1 MAPKQLLLL
10 RHAKS
15 SWDDA
20 ELEDQDRPLAPRGR
34 RAAAKIA
41 TYLRRE
47 GIEPDLVLCSPATRA
62 RQTFELLGLGPEVEV
77 LFEDG
82 LYGASAGELLAR
94 LRQLDDTTGSVLVI
108 GHNPGIEDL
117 AATLVGGGDE
127 PAQKFPT
134 AALAD
139 LRAPIAGWGELRP
152 GVARRHAFVLPRTL
166 D

>member
-1 MAPKQLLLL
+1 MASKQLLLL

-20 ELEDQDRPLAPRGR
+20 QLDDQDRPLAPRGR
-34 RAAAKIA
+34 RAAKKVA
-41 TYLRRE
+41 TYMRRE
-47 GIEPDLVLCSPATRA
+47 GIVPDLVLCSPAAWA
-62 RQTFELLGLGPEVEV
+62 RQTFELLGLGPKAEVR
-77 LFEDG
+77 FDDG

-94 LRQLDDTTGSVLVI
+94 LRKLDDTAGSVLVI

-117 AATLVGGGDE
+117 AAALVGGGQE
-127 PAQKFPT
+127 PGEKFPT

-139 LRAPIAGWGELRP
+139 LRASISAWAELGP
-152 GVARRHAFVLPRTL
+152 GVARRHAFVLPRSL